1 MWTFENYRLD
11 TDNASLS
18 RDDKPVVLRPKT
30 FDVLQF
36 PVEHAGELVRKEA
49 LLDAVWKNSYVVEG
63 VLTTSMSELRKLFGD
78 TAKNQRYISTVYRR
92 GYRFIARVDKLETVD
107 EQINA
112 VSGSAAAGSDAPGDI
127 SKSHICVA

>member
-1 MWTFENYRLD
+1 MLWTFENYRLD

-30 FDVLQF
+30 FDVLQYL
-36 PVEHAGELVRKEA
+36 VEHAGELVRKEA

-78 TAKNQRYISTVYRR
+78 TAGSEYICLTSLPCP
-92 GYRFIARVDKLETVD
+92 ARNPYTDSVLR
-107 EQINA
+107 
-112 VSGSAAAGSDAPGDI
+112 
-127 SKSHICVA
+127 